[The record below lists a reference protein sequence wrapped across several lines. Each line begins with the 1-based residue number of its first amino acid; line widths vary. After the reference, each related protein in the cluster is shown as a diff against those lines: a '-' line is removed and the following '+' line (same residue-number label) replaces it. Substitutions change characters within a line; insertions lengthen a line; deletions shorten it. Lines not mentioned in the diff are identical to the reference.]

1 MEDWLSYTPRICL
14 SWARKNLPPVW
25 FGARRNCFLFNFLFQ
40 FLQAHNLIFGRHH
53 VIQKR
58 LLQNQIKFG
67 GGEGGALNYHSL
79 QLKRR
84 FIDKECLLTCQ
95 CTITSGLDLIG
106 RLCIII
112 VVFPFPDGWVR
123 VPRKFDCLIKTLC
136 RRTLQSFSFFFTPLP
151 QNKHPRQINIC
162 HFSPLVKDKSKKLS
176 CDQLAPALSGL
187 FHNLFW
193 SFFRLFCVF
202 PQIVMVEANEV
213 KSVKKWH

>member
-1 MEDWLSYTPRICL
+1 MFVLGKKESATCL
-14 SWARKNLPPVW
+14 IWGEEKLA
-25 FGARRNCFLFNFLFQ
+25 FTFFLFQ
-40 FLQAHNLIFGRHH
+40 FLQAHIYIFGRHR
-53 VIQKR
+53 VIQKM
-58 LLQNQIKFG
+58 LLQDQIILRG
-67 GGEGGALNYHSL
+67 VVYYHSL
-79 QLKRR
+79 QIKER
-84 FIDKECLLTCQ
+84 FMDIECLLTFQ

-112 VVFPFPDGWVR
+112 VVFPLPDGWVR

-162 HFSPLVKDKSKKLS
+162 HSSPLVKDKMSKKLL

-193 SFFRLFCVF
+193 NFLDLFCVF
-202 PQIVMVEANEV
+202 PQIVMAEANEV
-213 KSVKKWH
+213 EAVKKWH

>member
-1 MEDWLSYTPRICL
+1 MSSKKYNYRT
-14 SWARKNLPPVW
+14 
-25 FGARRNCFLFNFLFQ
+25 
-40 FLQAHNLIFGRHH
+40 
-53 VIQKR
+53 R
-58 LLQNQIKFG
+58 LNWG
-67 GGEGGALNYHSL
+67 GVLYYHSL

-84 FIDKECLLTCQ
+84 FIDKECLLTFQ

-112 VVFPFPDGWVR
+112 VVFPLPDGWVR

-162 HFSPLVKDKSKKLS
+162 HSSPLVKDKSKKLS

-193 SFFRLFCVF
+193 NFLDLFCVF
-202 PQIVMVEANEV
+202 PQIVMAEANEV
-213 KSVKKWH
+213 EAVKK